1 MLTIGIDIGTTTISA
16 AVLEY
21 QEEVKG
27 KIEKKLLASKTVSN
41 DSFVPTER
49 KWERVQNPAVL
60 VRDAKKLLDELLDH
74 YSKVEAIGLTGQ
86 MHGVVYVNRE
96 GKNVSPLY
104 TWEDGRGD
112 LPGADGESAVSWI
125 QKHLRIPAASGYGLV
140 THLYHCREK
149 QVPVGSEKICT
160 IADYLGMCL
169 TGRKEPLIHAGNAA
183 SLGFYDTKAWHFQ
196 ESLIA
201 EAGMDR
207 HILPET
213 ADEIE
218 ILGFYRGIPVTVA
231 LGDNQASFLGSVGM
245 EKEVW
250 QVNAGTG
257 GQISVLSERHF
268 EASGIEARPFL
279 EHTWL
284 LTGAVLC
291 AGRAYAILEHFF
303 RSCARAMGLEE
314 KEQYGLMNQLAALA
328 VRDAGGLEIDT
339 CFQGTRTNPALRG
352 RILGISETN
361 LLPENLVLGV
371 LRGIVREYYGF
382 FQVIH
387 EGTGLK
393 VEKLM
398 GSGGALRKNPALR
411 QAFQDMFRA
420 ELALTDIPEE
430 AACGAAVSA
439 GMYLT
444 AIR

>member
-41 DSFVPTER
+41 DSFVPTES

-183 SLGFYDTKAWHFQ
+183 SLGFYDTKAWRFQ

-201 EAGMDR
+201 ESGMDL

-213 ADEIE
+213 TDEIE
-218 ILGFYRGIPVTVA
+218 ILGLLIASRVSTGIV
-231 LGDNQASFLGSVGM
+231 
-245 EKEVW
+245 ER
-250 QVNAGTG
+250 
-257 GQISVLSERHF
+257 ISS
-268 EASGIEARPFL
+268 
-279 EHTWL
+279 
-284 LTGAVLC
+284 AVLKSN
-291 AGRAYAILEHFF
+291 I
-303 RSCARAMGLEE
+303 
-314 KEQYGLMNQLAALA
+314 
-328 VRDAGGLEIDT
+328 
-339 CFQGTRTNPALRG
+339 
-352 RILGISETN
+352 
-361 LLPENLVLGV
+361 
-371 LRGIVREYYGF
+371 
-382 FQVIH
+382 
-387 EGTGLK
+387 
-393 VEKLM
+393 
-398 GSGGALRKNPALR
+398 
-411 QAFQDMFRA
+411 
-420 ELALTDIPEE
+420 
-430 AACGAAVSA
+430 
-439 GMYLT
+439 
-444 AIR
+444 